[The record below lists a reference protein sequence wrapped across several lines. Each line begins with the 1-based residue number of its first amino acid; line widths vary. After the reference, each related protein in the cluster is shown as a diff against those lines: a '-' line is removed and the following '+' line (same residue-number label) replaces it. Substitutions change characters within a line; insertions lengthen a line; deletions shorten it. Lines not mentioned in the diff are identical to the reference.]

1 MWRVPRRGGSG
12 EEEKRWA
19 VTHFDAD
26 RLMTEYY
33 LQREYFDL
41 IDVDSFG
48 SDSSYFRPA
57 INALKWGG
65 LLYFTSTDGYT
76 SGASYGAYVCRV
88 PYSNEVGLRKVIG
101 GAVREASVLGYH
113 VTPLF
118 SYYSFHGPVF
128 RVMLRLSRGML
139 PDKRHYGFIGYCK
152 RCGHSQAFSWDE
164 LGGIDCPCDK
174 SNVWLHPSIFVFLFE
189 IEPEHYN
196 HLYLVVGI
204 SKKEERGVD
213 DNIVSGSPVV
223 LGPLWT
229 GPLHTTTYITEMLNL
244 AEQWG
249 WTNSGMGLDLEKLL
263 RQMIDESHPG
273 LPPGYIIMD
282 EVAKRAKVNS
292 PRIKTMMSSIHQE
305 GYVACRSHI
314 APNALKTNCPM
325 AECVRIAKELDGAE

>member
-1 MWRVPRRGGSG
+1 M
-12 EEEKRWA
+12 
-19 VTHFDAD
+19 
-26 RLMTEYY
+26 
-33 LQREYFDL
+33 
-41 IDVDSFG
+41 
-48 SDSSYFRPA
+48 
-57 INALKWGG
+57 
-65 LLYFTSTDGYT
+65 
-76 SGASYGAYVCRV
+76 
-88 PYSNEVGLRKVIG
+88 
-101 GAVREASVLGYH
+101 REASVLGYH

-174 SNVWLHPSIFVFLFE
+174 SNV
-189 IEPEHYN
+189 
-196 HLYLVVGI
+196 
-204 SKKEERGVD
+204 
-213 DNIVSGSPVV
+213 SGSLVV

-314 APNALKTNCPM
+314 ASNALKTNCPM
-325 AECVRIAKELDGAE
+325 AECVRIAKELSSAE